1 MELKIYNPREGD
13 FIQQIEWNFDEL
25 KKEITV
31 RASEYVDLVYS
42 DDQIK
47 EAKKDRADMNK
58 FKKAL
63 DDKKREVKKQLL
75 DPYTEFEAQV
85 KELIAIVDKA
95 VDNIDSQIK
104 EYEDQLR
111 QQKEERCMQIWK
123 DSVGDMDRILTFEK
137 CFNSKWLNKTTPEK
151 AIREEILTLRER
163 VDKELKLV
171 MADMSPFVF
180 EMKEE
185 YLKDFDFSA
194 AMSLK
199 QRLEETEKKKAL
211 FEEQERQRKAQ
222 EKERLARQAREVHE
236 AGQSSD
242 AAPKQQEE
250 KKEKVIAVTFRVVA
264 RGSQF
269 DALNEAIRMLK
280 ENSESVEMIN
290 KEVL

>member
-1 MELKIYNPREGD
+1 MELIIYNPQEGD
-13 FIQQIEWNFDEL
+13 FIRQIEWNFEEL
-25 KKEITV
+25 KKEITI
-31 RASEYVDLVYS
+31 RANEYVDLVYN

-63 DDKKREVKKQLL
+63 DDKRREVKKQLL

-95 VDNIDSQIK
+95 VNNIDGQIK
-104 EYEDQLR
+104 GYEEQLR
-111 QQKEERCMQIWK
+111 QQKEERCRSLYEELI
-123 DSVGDMDRILTFEK
+123 GDMDRIISFEK
-137 CFNSKWLNKTTPEK
+137 CFNPKWLNKTTTEK
-151 AIREEILTLRER
+151 TIREEIIELRDR

-171 MADMSPFVF
+171 MADMSPYVF

-185 YLKDFDFSA
+185 YLKAFDFSA

-199 QRLEETEKKKAL
+199 QHLEETEKKKAL
-211 FEEQERQRKAQ
+211 FEEQERQRKAR
-222 EKERLARQAREVHE
+222 EEELLARQAREVHE
-236 AGQSSD
+236 AGQSAD

-264 RGSQF
+264 REEQF

-280 ENSESVEMIN
+280 ANSESVEMIN

>member
-1 MELKIYNPREGD
+1 MELIIYNPQEGD
-13 FIQQIEWNFDEL
+13 FIRQIEWNFEEL
-25 KKEITV
+25 KKEITI
-31 RASEYVDLVYS
+31 RANEYVDLVYN

-63 DDKKREVKKQLL
+63 DDKRREVKKQLL

-95 VDNIDSQIK
+95 VNNIDGQIK
-104 EYEDQLR
+104 GYEEQLR
-111 QQKEERCMQIWK
+111 QQKEERCRSLYEELI
-123 DSVGDMDRILTFEK
+123 GDMDRIISFEK
-137 CFNSKWLNKTTPEK
+137 CFNPKWLNKTTTEK
-151 AIREEILTLRER
+151 TIREEIIELRDR

-171 MADMSPFVF
+171 MADMSPYVF

-185 YLKDFDFSA
+185 YLKAFDFSA

-199 QRLEETEKKKAL
+199 QHLEETEKKKAL
-211 FEEQERQRKAQ
+211 FEEQERQRKAR
-222 EKERLARQAREVHE
+222 EEELLARQAREVHE
-236 AGQSSD
+236 AGQSAD
-242 AAPKQQEE
+242 AAPKQQED

-264 RGSQF
+264 REEQF

-280 ENSESVEMIN
+280 ANSESVEMIN

>member
-1 MELKIYNPREGD
+1 MELIIYNPQEGD
-13 FIQQIEWNFDEL
+13 FIRQIEWNFEEL
-25 KKEITV
+25 KKEITI
-31 RASEYVDLVYS
+31 RANEYVDLVYN

-63 DDKKREVKKQLL
+63 DDKRREVKKQLL

-95 VDNIDSQIK
+95 VSNIDGQIK
-104 EYEDQLR
+104 GYEEQLR
-111 QQKEERCMQIWK
+111 QQKEERCRSLYEELI
-123 DSVGDMDRILTFEK
+123 GDMDRIISFEK
-137 CFNSKWLNKTTPEK
+137 CFNPKWLNKTTPEK
-151 AIREEILTLRER
+151 AIREEILELKER

-171 MADMSPFVF
+171 MADMSPYVF

-185 YLKDFDFSA
+185 YLKAFDFSA

-222 EKERLARQAREVHE
+222 EEERLARQAREVHE
-236 AGQSSD
+236 AGQSAD
-242 AAPKQQEE
+242 AAPKQQED

-264 RGSQF
+264 REEQF

-280 ENSESVEMIN
+280 ANSESVEMIN

>member
-1 MELKIYNPREGD
+1 MELIIYNPQEGD
-13 FIQQIEWNFDEL
+13 FIRQIEWNFEEL
-25 KKEITV
+25 KKEITI
-31 RASEYVDLVYS
+31 RANEYVDLVYN

-63 DDKKREVKKQLL
+63 DDKRREVKKQLL

-95 VDNIDSQIK
+95 VNNIDGQIK
-104 EYEDQLR
+104 GYEEQLR
-111 QQKEERCMQIWK
+111 QQKEERCKALYEELI
-123 DSVGDMDRILTFEK
+123 GDMDRIISFEK
-137 CFNSKWLNKTTPEK
+137 CFNPKWLNKTTTEK
-151 AIREEILTLRER
+151 TIREEIIELRDR

-171 MADMSPFVF
+171 MADMSPYVF

-185 YLKDFDFSA
+185 YLKAFDFSA

-222 EKERLARQAREVHE
+222 EEERLARQAREVHE
-236 AGQSSD
+236 AGQSAD
-242 AAPKQQEE
+242 AASKQQEE

-264 RGSQF
+264 RKEQF

>member
-1 MELKIYNPREGD
+1 MELIIYNPQEGD
-13 FIQQIEWNFDEL
+13 FIRQIEWNFEEL
-25 KKEITV
+25 KKEITI
-31 RASEYVDLVYS
+31 RANEYVDLVYN

-58 FKKAL
+58 FKNAL
-63 DDKKREVKKQLL
+63 DDKRREVKKQLL

-95 VDNIDSQIK
+95 VNNIDGQIK
-104 EYEDQLR
+104 GYEEQLR
-111 QQKEERCMQIWK
+111 KEKEERCKALYEELI
-123 DSVGDMDRILTFEK
+123 GDMDRIISFEK
-137 CFNSKWLNKTTPEK
+137 CFNPKWLNKTTTEK
-151 AIREEILTLRER
+151 TIREEIIELRDR

-171 MADMSPFVF
+171 MADVSPYVF

-185 YLKDFDFSA
+185 YLKAFDFSA

-222 EKERLARQAREVHE
+222 EAERLAKQAREIHE
-236 AGQSSD
+236 AGQNAD

-264 RGSQF
+264 REEQF

-280 ENSESVEMIN
+280 ANSESVEMIN